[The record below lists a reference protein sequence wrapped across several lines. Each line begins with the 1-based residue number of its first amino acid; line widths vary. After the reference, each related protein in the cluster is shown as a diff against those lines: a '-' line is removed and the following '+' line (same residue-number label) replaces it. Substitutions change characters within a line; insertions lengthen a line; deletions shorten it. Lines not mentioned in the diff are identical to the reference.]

1 MNPEIPNQLRN
12 KFVGLDVYLARHC
25 NLRCRGCTR
34 YSNIAKPK
42 FYDATQ
48 LISDLLT
55 MVSKGINLTRIT
67 LTGGEPLLH
76 PDFITIIKDIRL
88 RMNNVVIDL
97 FTNGK
102 LFMEMKDELL
112 PALKKYNV
120 EVLFSRYDTDI
131 EYDRMSEVCKQNEIF
146 CKSISEV
153 VTGKDSVIRK
163 FTCNRISHPS
173 NKSRHPVWK
182 YNYCSD
188 TCPCLWD
195 SKIFLCG
202 KCALIDSLNE
212 YMHTSFRQTEKDY
225 IKVSDL
231 ESTEQYLCYIS
242 KPIPFCKYCF
252 NQPGKNIIWSTK
264 KPQLSDF
271 ICVEKEGNLPNG

>member
-12 KFVGLDVYLARHC
+12 KFVGLDIYLARHC

-34 YSNIAKPK
+34 YSNIAKPQ
-42 FYDATQ
+42 FYDAKQ
-48 LISDLLT
+48 LIADLLT
-55 MVSKGINLTRIT
+55 MVSRGINLTRIT

-76 PDFITIIKDIRL
+76 PDLIDIIKGIRL
-88 RMNNVVIDL
+88 CMNNVVIDI

-112 PALKKYNV
+112 PVLKKYNV
-120 EVLFSRYDTDI
+120 ELLFSRYDTDI
-131 EYDRMSEVCKQNEIF
+131 EYDQMIEICKQNEIF
-146 CKSISEV
+146 CKSISE
-153 VTGKDSVIRK
+153 
-163 FTCNRISHPS
+163 FTCNRIAHP
-173 NKSRHPVWK
+173 NDKSRHPVWK

-202 KCALIDSLNE
+202 RCALIDSLNE
-212 YMHTSFRQTEKDY
+212 YMHTSFKQTEKDY

-231 ESTEQYLCYIS
+231 KSTEQYLYYIS
-242 KPIPFCKYCF
+242 KPIPFCKNCF
-252 NQPGKNIIWSTK
+252 NHPGKNIIWSTK